1 MIRRSDIIGIVAIAA
16 ALSLALY
23 YLAQYGPFCLPNSS
37 PDCPLS
43 RPHASYD

>member
-1 MIRRSDIIGIVAIAA
+1 MTRRSDIINIFALAA
-16 ALSLALY
+16 ALALAFY

-43 RPHASYD
+43 RPHASVD